1 MTRGTYLFLDP
12 EHVSAMSNMAQV
24 SGQPDLYAKCEP
36 KCEAVY
42 SCQKDEGSSGSLLV
56 FLLMAFVVRE
66 VKSQN
71 RVPGLPGVN

>member
-12 EHVSAMSNMAQV
+12 EHISAMSNMVQV
-24 SGQPDLYAKCEP
+24 LGQPELYAKCEP

-42 SCQKDEGSSGSLLV
+42 SCLKGEGSSGSLLV

-71 RVPGLPGVN
+71 RVRGLPGVN